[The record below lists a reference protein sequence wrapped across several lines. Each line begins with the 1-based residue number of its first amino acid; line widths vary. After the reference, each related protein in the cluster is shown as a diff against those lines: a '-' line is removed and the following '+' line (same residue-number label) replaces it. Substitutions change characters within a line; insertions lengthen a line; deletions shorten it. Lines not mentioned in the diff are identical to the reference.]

1 MSHAMSAPQ
10 PQDGLRRHGVAAL
23 VARSA
28 ARTPH
33 KTALVYASAR
43 YSYRE
48 LDEAI
53 SRAASALCERGLRPG
68 ERVAILSHNNDAFV
82 ILYFALARLGAI
94 SVPVNFMLTAPEVAY
109 ILDHCA
115 ATGLIVEEK
124 LLGVAEDALALMRTP
139 VALRGVIRQDAAR
152 APPGWQ
158 DVAAWLRHEGATPP
172 AAAVG
177 EADPIQIMYTSG
189 TEARPKGAT
198 LSSAN
203 LMAQYVS
210 CMVDGEMSS
219 EDVEV
224 HALPLYHCAQLHVF
238 LSPGLYLGATN
249 ILLSGAD
256 PAPILA
262 SIERERATKFFA
274 PPTVWI
280 ALLRHPQFEQRE
292 LSSLVKGYYGASVMP
307 TEIVRE
313 LHARLPRLRLFN
325 CYGQTEMSPLVTV
338 LKPADQLRKLGCAG
352 RPVVNVETRVVD
364 EEDKP
369 VPAGTI
375 GEIVHRG
382 PQVML
387 GYWNDREKSADAFR
401 GGWFHSGDLGVFDQ
415 EGYLRVVDRKKDM
428 IKTAGENVASR
439 EVEDVLY
446 QHPAVAE
453 AAVFGLPHALW
464 IEAVTAAVVLRPQA
478 TATAETLIGFCRE
491 RLAGYKT
498 PKQVVLIER
507 LPKNASGKI
516 LKRELRAQLV
526 AHDKPGS
533 GVG

>member
-1 MSHAMSAPQ
+1 
-10 PQDGLRRHGVAAL
+10 
-23 VARSA
+23 
-28 ARTPH
+28 
-33 KTALVYASAR
+33 
-43 YSYRE
+43 
-48 LDEAI
+48 
-53 SRAASALCERGLRPG
+53 
-68 ERVAILSHNNDAFV
+68 
-82 ILYFALARLGAI
+82 
-94 SVPVNFMLTAPEVAY
+94 
-109 ILDHCA
+109 
-115 ATGLIVEEK
+115 
-124 LLGVAEDALALMRTP
+124 
-139 VALRGVIRQDAAR
+139 
-152 APPGWQ
+152 
-158 DVAAWLRHEGATPP
+158 
-172 AAAVG
+172 
-177 EADPIQIMYTSG
+177 MYTSG